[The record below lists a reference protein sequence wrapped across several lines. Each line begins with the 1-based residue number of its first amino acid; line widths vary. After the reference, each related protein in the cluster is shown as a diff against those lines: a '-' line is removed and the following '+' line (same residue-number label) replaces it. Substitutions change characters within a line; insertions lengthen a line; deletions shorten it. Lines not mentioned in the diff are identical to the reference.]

1 MKKSICHFILVCSG
15 WMFFCASLNAQNTYN
30 IQSPDGKI
38 RLTVQAGKELVW
50 QVNHEDTKVIT
61 SSSIA
66 LTLSNGEILG
76 KNVKVTKAT
85 TTPVNTSFATP
96 FYKKSKVTDH
106 YNQLTLHCKG
116 NYSVKFRAYNDGA
129 AYRFVTEK
137 KGEIIVKSE
146 DANFNFAD
154 DYKAFIPYV
163 NDMRGGERYTCSFES
178 FFDELKLSELTIDS
192 LSLVPLL
199 VDLGN
204 GKKAVIMESDVEDYP
219 GLFLKINPQTRQGF
233 VAEPA
238 PCTLEADM
246 TGAYTGAL
254 NTIATKRADYLAKTR
269 GTRTFPWRAVVISSR
284 DADLAN
290 NDMAQKLA
298 APCRIADVS
307 WIKPG
312 KTSWDWWNSTNIYG
326 VDFEAG
332 MNTDTY
338 KYFIDFSAE
347 NHLEYVLIDAG
358 WSGMSLME
366 VAPTLDLK
374 ELVDYGNQK
383 NVGIILWSS
392 WSATDKEKEEVFPH
406 YAAMGIKGFKVDFF
420 DSDDQKMTKSMW
432 DIVRLAADNRLL
444 LDLHGMKPQ
453 GIQRTYPNVLNFE
466 GVKGAENFKWSPII
480 NGRLKDD
487 APRYDVTIPYTRM
500 ISGPM
505 DYTPGAMK
513 NATLWNFHPDG
524 MHPMS
529 QGTRVHQMAMY
540 TVFEAPL
547 QMLADSPTA
556 YKKEQETTDF
566 IAKVPVVFDETIAL
580 DGEVGEYI
588 VLARR
593 KGNVWYV
600 GAMTNW
606 TKRSQIVD
614 FSFLGAGNYEAE
626 VFSDGLNA
634 DKEATDYK
642 REIIRLTAGD
652 KQEITMYPG
661 GGWTARI
668 YPVGCTHTW

>member
-1 MKKSICHFILVCSG
+1 MKKIIRHFILICAG
-15 WMFFCASLNAQNTYN
+15 WMFLYSSVNAQEVYKLS
-30 IQSPDGKI
+30 SPDGKI
-38 RLTVQAGKELVW
+38 TLTVHVGEELVW
-50 QVNHEDTKVIT
+50 QVNHENTKVIT
-61 SSSIA
+61 PSSIA
-66 LTLSNGEILG
+66 LILSNGDKLG
-76 KNVKVTKAT
+76 KNAKVTKAAT
-85 TTPVNTSFATP
+85 TTVNTSFATP
-96 FYKKSKVTDH
+96 SYKKSKVIDH
-106 YNQLTLHCKG
+106 YNQLALKFRG
-116 NYSVKFRAYNDGA
+116 NYSVEFRAYNDGA
-129 AYRFVTEK
+129 AYRFVTGK
-137 KGEIIVKSE
+137 KGEIIVQSE
-146 DANFNFAD
+146 QADFNFAG

-178 FFDELKLSELTIDS
+178 FYDEIKLSGLTVDS

-204 GKKAVIMESDVEDYP
+204 GKKAAIMESDVEDYP
-219 GLFLKINPQTRQGF
+219 GLFLKINPQTHQGF

-238 PCTLEADM
+238 PCTLESGMADAYP
-246 TGAYTGAL
+246 GAMNA
-254 NTIATKRADYLAKTR
+254 IATKRAGYLAKT
-269 GTRTFPWRAVVISSR
+269 GGARTFPWRAVVISSR

-326 VDFEAG
+326 VDFKAG
-332 MNTDTY
+332 LNTDTY

-347 NHLEYVLIDAG
+347 NRLEYVLIDAG

-366 VAPTLDLK
+366 VLPTLDLK
-374 ELVDYGNQK
+374 ELIAYANKK

-392 WSATDKEKEEVFPH
+392 WSATDKEKEKVFPH

-420 DSDDQKMTKSMW
+420 DSDDQVMNNSMW
-432 DIVRLAADNRLL
+432 DIVRVAADNKLL

-453 GIQRTYPNVLNFE
+453 GVQRTYPNVLNFE
-466 GVKGAENFKWSPII
+466 GVKGAENFRWSPIV

-487 APRYDVTIPYTRM
+487 APRYDVTIPYVRM
-500 ISGPM
+500 LSGPI

-540 TVFEAPL
+540 TIFEAPL

-566 IAKVPVVFDETIAL
+566 IAKVPAVFDETVAL

-588 VLARR
+588 SLARR
-593 KGNVWYV
+593 KGDVWYV

-606 TKRSQIVD
+606 KNRSLTID
-614 FSFLGAGNYEAE
+614 LSFLGDGDYEAE
-626 VFSDGLNA
+626 VFSDGVNA
-634 DKEATDYK
+634 DREATDYK
-642 REIIRLTAGD
+642 REIIRLTAKD
-652 KQEITMYPG
+652 KKETVMYPG
-661 GGWTARI
+661 GGWAARI
-668 YPVGCTHTW
+668 YPVKK

>member
-1 MKKSICHFILVCSG
+1 MS
-15 WMFFCASLNAQNTYN
+15 
-30 IQSPDGKI
+30 
-38 RLTVQAGKELVW
+38 LTVQAGKELVW
-50 QVNHEDTKVIT
+50 QANHEDTKVIT
-61 SSSIA
+61 PSSIS
-66 LTLSNGEILG
+66 LSLSNGEILG
-76 KNVKVTKAT
+76 ENVNVTKAVT
-85 TTPVNTSFATP
+85 TTVNTSFATP
-96 FYKKSKVTDH
+96 FYKKNKIADH
-106 YNQLTLHCKG
+106 YGQLILKCKG
-116 NYSVKFRAYNDGA
+116 GYSVEFRVYNDGV

-137 KGEIIVKSE
+137 KGELIVKSE
-146 DANFNFAD
+146 NANFNFAG

-178 FFDELKLSELTIDS
+178 FFDEIKLSELTVDS

-204 GKKAVIMESDVEDYP
+204 GKKAAILESDVEDYP
-219 GLFLKINPQTRQGF
+219 GMFMKINPNTRQGF
-233 VAEPA
+233 VAELA

-246 TGAYTGAL
+246 QGAFIAAL
-254 NTIATKRADYLAKTR
+254 NVIATKRADYLAKTE
-269 GTRTFPWRAVVISSR
+269 GSRTFPWRAVVISSR

-326 VDFEAG
+326 VDFKAG

-347 NHLEYVLIDAG
+347 NKLEYILIDAG
-358 WSGMSLME
+358 WSAMSLME

-374 ELVDYGNQK
+374 ELIDYGNKK

-392 WSATDKEKEEVFPH
+392 WSATDREKEIVFPH

-420 DSDDQKMTKSMW
+420 DSDDQKMTNSMW
-432 DIVRLAADNRLL
+432 DIVRLAADNKLL

-453 GIQRTYPNVLNFE
+453 GIHRTYPNVLNFE
-466 GVKGAENFKWSPII
+466 GVKGAENFRWSPIV
-480 NGRLKDD
+480 NGRIKDD
-487 APRYDVTIPYTRM
+487 VPRYDVTVPYTRM
-500 ISGPM
+500 LSGPM

-513 NATLWNFHPDG
+513 NATPRNFHTDG

-547 QMLADSPTA
+547 QMLADSPA
-556 YKKEQETTDF
+556 DYKKEQETTGF
-566 IAKVPVVFDETIAL
+566 IAKVPVVFDETVAL
-580 DGEVGEYI
+580 DGEAGEYI

-593 KGNVWYV
+593 KDNVWYV

-606 TKRSQIVD
+606 TKRTLTVD
-614 FSFLGAGNYEAE
+614 FSFLDGGNYEAE

-634 DKEATDYK
+634 DREATDYK
-642 REIIRLTAGD
+642 REIIQLAAND
-652 KQEITMYPG
+652 KKEITMYPG

-668 YPVGCTHTW
+668 YPAKK

>member
-1 MKKSICHFILVCSG
+1 MKKILHHFVLVCAG
-15 WMFFCASLNAQNTYN
+15 WLFLCSSAGAQEVYRLA
-30 IQSPDGKI
+30 SPDGKI
-38 RLTVQAGKELVW
+38 TLTVQAGEELVW
-50 QVNHEDTKVIT
+50 QASHENTKVIT
-61 SSSIA
+61 PSAIA
-66 LTLSNGEILG
+66 LTLSTGEQLG
-76 KNVKVTKAT
+76 KNVKVTKAAT
-85 TTPVNTSFATP
+85 TTVNTSFETP
-96 FYKKSKVTDH
+96 FYKKSKVVDR
-106 YNQLTLHCKG
+106 YNQLELKFSG
-116 NYSVKFRAYNDGA
+116 NYSVLFRAYNDGV
-129 AYRFVTEK
+129 AYRFVTGK
-137 KGEIIVKSE
+137 RGEIIVQAE
-146 DANFNFAD
+146 QADFNFAG

-178 FFDELKLSELTIDS
+178 FYDEIKLSELTVDS

-204 GKKAVIMESDVEDYP
+204 GKKAAILESDVEDYP
-219 GLFLKINPQTRQGF
+219 GLFLKINPQTHQGF

-238 PCTLEADM
+238 PCTLESGMA
-246 TGAYTGAL
+246 GAYPGAM
-254 NTIATKRADYLAKTR
+254 NAIATKRAGYLAKTA
-269 GTRTFPWRAVVISSR
+269 GARTFPWRAVVISSR

-298 APCRIADVS
+298 APCRIADIS

-326 VDFEAG
+326 VDFKAG

-347 NHLEYVLIDAG
+347 NGLEYVLIDAG

-366 VAPTLDLK
+366 VAPELDLK
-374 ELVDYGNQK
+374 ELIDYAGRK
-383 NVGIILWSS
+383 NIGIILWSS
-392 WSATDKEKEEVFPH
+392 WSATDKEKEIAFPH

-420 DSDDQKMTKSMW
+420 DSDDQKMNNSMW
-432 DIVRLAADNRLL
+432 DIVRLAAGNKLL

-466 GVKGAENFKWSPII
+466 GVKGAENFRWSPVV

-487 APRYDVTIPYTRM
+487 APRYDVTVPYVRM
-500 ISGPM
+500 LSGPI

-566 IAKVPVVFDETIAL
+566 IAKVPAVFDETVAL
-580 DGEVGEYI
+580 DGEAGEYI
-588 VLARR
+588 SLARR
-593 KGNVWYV
+593 KGDVWYV

-606 TKRSQIVD
+606 KNRTLTVD
-614 FSFLGAGNYEAE
+614 FFFLGDGDYEAE

-634 DKEATDYK
+634 DKEATDYR
-642 REIIRLTAGD
+642 RETIRLTAKD
-652 KQEITMYPG
+652 KKEIELYPG

-668 YPVGCTHTW
+668 YPVKN